1 MAYEKQTWQTGDIIT
16 ANKMNYIENGIAEI
30 NEEGEDMGY
39 EKQVWQTGDIITAEK
54 LNHIQDGIAA
64 LDGGGESIEPEMRV
78 ISIFNNTTHSVVPN
92 SGLLKVNGSRIQRN
106 AIVVLNKHFY
116 KL

>member
-39 EKQVWQTGDIITAEK
+39 EKQVW
-54 LNHIQDGIAA
+54 
-64 LDGGGESIEPEMRV
+64 
-78 ISIFNNTTHSVVPN
+78 
-92 SGLLKVNGSRIQRN
+92 
-106 AIVVLNKHFY
+106 
-116 KL
+116 